1 MKWSTLP
8 FTLLASLIWV
18 GTLQAQPAQGGRS
31 VFVASHLGPK
41 WDDVYS
47 ESRRS
52 QGPVLEGGVSLGI
65 ESPTAGL
72 ECSAAAASA
81 QDAAGWT
88 PRLRWSV
95 EGAAGVQLQYTG
107 TIQTVAVGF
116 APTRSLTLLI
126 GAERSRT
133 DDEIEFYPD
142 GYASERGGLVEF
154 VSAELRYAFFANR
167 RVSPY
172 AVAGTGRGV
181 ERPNV
186 NEMFPYGVDRRI
198 AVVYFGAG
206 VRVPVHRRLDAF
218 ADWRLIISGDDA
230 AEMAV
235 LGPLRAGLAFR
246 F

>member
-1 MKWSTLP
+1 
-8 FTLLASLIWV
+8 V
-18 GTLQAQPAQGGRS
+18 QPSIVRIGGL
-31 VFVASHLGPK
+31 VIL
-41 WDDVYS
+41 
-47 ESRRS
+47 
-52 QGPVLEGGVSLGI
+52 VLVL
-65 ESPTAGL
+65 
-72 ECSAAAASA
+72 SATAASA
-81 QDAAGWT
+81 QDAAGGT

-95 EGAAGVQLQYTG
+95 EGAAGVQLDYTG
-107 TIQTVAVGF
+107 TIQSVAFGF

-133 DDEIEFYPD
+133 DDKIEFYP
-142 GYASERGGLVEF
+142 GGFASERGGLVEF
-154 VSAELRYAFFANR
+154 VSAELRYAFVANR

-186 NEMFPYGVDRRI
+186 NDFFPYGVDRRI
-198 AVVYFGAG
+198 VVIYFGAG
-206 VRVPVHRRLDAF
+206 ARIPVHRRLDAF
-218 ADWRLIISGDDA
+218 VDWRLIITGDDA

>member
-1 MKWSTLP
+1 MKRGVVR
-8 FTLLASLIWV
+8 I
-18 GTLQAQPAQGGRS
+18 GGL
-31 VFVASHLGPK
+31 VML
-41 WDDVYS
+41 
-47 ESRRS
+47 
-52 QGPVLEGGVSLGI
+52 VLVL
-65 ESPTAGL
+65 
-72 ECSAAAASA
+72 SAAAASA
-81 QDAAGWT
+81 QDAAGGA
-88 PRLRWSV
+88 PQLRWSI
-95 EGAAGVQLQYTG
+95 EGAVGVQLDYTG
-107 TIQTVAVGF
+107 TIQSVAFGF

-172 AVAGTGRGV
+172 AVVGAGGGV

-186 NEMFPYGVDRRI
+186 NEFFPHGIDRNI
-198 AVVYFGAG
+198 VVIYYGAG
-206 VRVPVHRRLDAF
+206 ARIPIHRRLDAF
-218 ADWRLIISGDDA
+218 ADWRLIVTGDDA

-235 LGPLRAGLAFR
+235 LGPLRAGIAFR